1 MARNI
6 FRKASL
12 DRISSPEQLNDYIR
26 VTNPSVWMIL
36 SAVILLLSGVFV
48 WSIFG
53 RLDTTITVGAVTE
66 NQQTVC
72 YVKEADWE
80 TVETGMQVRI
90 GESAYQISDIS
101 LQPIPIDDTFAQY
114 LLHIGGLS
122 EGEWVYVVT
131 LDDVYGDDG
140 IITEANIVIESIAPM
155 HFVLN

>member
-26 VTNPSVWMIL
+26 VTNPGVWMIL

-66 NQQTVC
+66 NQKTVC

-80 TVETGMQVRI
+80 TVEAGMQVRI
-90 GESAYQISDIS
+90 GESAYRISDIS
-101 LQPIPIDDTFAQY
+101 LQPIPVDDTFAQY
-114 LLHIGGLS
+114 LLRVGGLA
-122 EGEWVYVVT
+122 EGEWVYAVT
-131 LDDVYGDDG
+131 LDDVYGEDG
-140 IITEANIVIESIAPM
+140 IITEAKIVIESIAPM